1 MFAFDLFLLQVLC
14 SILLD
19 YGCCEAVNSTLDEAI
34 INTTS
39 QLGVECGVWLAP
51 STIAGAG
58 LGMFAGRKFQ
68 QHEEIL
74 PTGDSMVP
82 IVDIKKHR
90 SAMKKEGTFLWDEYV
105 WDGISA
111 LGNYEGFFDVQMA
124 SPGFG
129 AAVNAFL
136 PITNVDE
143 WHSTRNDNTGLHRS
157 RDPGVGAFSPY
168 HDRKATARFPIEAG
182 EELFVSCKWCQCYL
196 TMVYNRN
203 NSCI

>member
-19 YGCCEAVNSTLDEAI
+19 FGCCEAVNSTLDEAI

-39 QLGVECGVWLAP
+39 QLRVECGVWLAP

-82 IVDIKKHR
+82 IIDIKEHR

-105 WDGISA
+105 WDAHSA
-111 LGNYEGFFDVQMA
+111 LGNSEGFFEISMA
-124 SPGFG
+124 SPGLG
-129 AAVNAFL
+129 SAANSFL
-136 PITNVDE
+136 PIYNVDE
-143 WHSTRNDNTGLHRS
+143 WHARHDDTGLHRS

-168 HDRKATARFPIEAG
+168 HDRKSTARFPIAAG
-182 EELFVSCKWCQCYL
+182 EELFVSCKWCP
-196 TMVYNRN
+196 
-203 NSCI
+203 SCLLKLYKTEDP